1 MGLVASLK
9 SPHLPVLSG
18 SLKHMSHANLVLSRT
33 AQESHVSP
41 THWRRWAYAAPVA
54 VFLGEDVHAVLGQLT
69 EHSDFP
75 VEEAQKLAWLQ
86 EVELLKP
93 LLAEFSGRGALYLE
107 YAIPRLGK
115 RIDAVLIL
123 DHVVFVLEFKIGEHR
138 YSVAA
143 IDQVWDYALDLKNF
157 HEPSHTL
164 AVAPVL
170 IATEAP
176 AAHDAPT
183 LTVHQDK
190 LLQPLRANRSTLERT
205 LRAVLDF
212 FREARIDW
220 QHWQSGRYLP
230 TPTIIEAATAL
241 YAGHAVENISRSDAG
256 AQNLAL
262 SANRLSQIIEDAR
275 ARSRKVICFVTG
287 VPGAGKTL
295 VGLDIANR
303 HTDQD
308 DALYSVFLSGNGP
321 LVKVLIEA
329 LARDKVRRTL
339 EQGKRERIGEA
350 RSAVKQFVQAI
361 HHFRD
366 DGLHDDEPPAEHV
379 AIFDEAQR
387 AWTQAQTAD
396 FMRRKRGIA
405 DFAFSEPAFLISCMD
420 RHPDWAVVVCLV
432 GSGQEI
438 NTGEAGINAWLD
450 AVHERFAHWDV
461 HLSPRLAEIE
471 YRAEGALAALN
482 HGHRICHEPAL
493 HLATSVRSFRSE
505 KVSAF
510 VNQLL
515 ALERARARRTL
526 TEVLGQFPIRLTR
539 SLTEAKCWLR
549 QQARGSERYGIVV
562 SSQALRLKPHAI
574 DVRATIDP
582 VHWFLHEKDD
592 VRSSYYLEDVA
603 TEFQVQGLELDW
615 TCVVW
620 DGDLR
625 VTDQGW
631 DYFGFVGH
639 RWQRVL
645 KEERRRYL
653 LNAYR
658 VLLTRARQG
667 MVIVVPEGDSSDPT
681 RIPDFYDPAFAML
694 KAAGIPAI

>member
-1 MGLVASLK
+1 LEQEA
-9 SPHLPVLSG
+9 HL
-18 SLKHMSHANLVLSRT
+18 AAT
-33 AQESHVSP
+33 Q
-41 THWRRWAYAAPVA
+41 WRRWAYAVA
-54 VFLGEDVHAVLGQLT
+54 VEAFAGEDSHAVLGQLT

-75 VEEAQKLAWLQ
+75 VEDAQKLAWLRQ
-86 EVELLKP
+86 VDLLKH
-93 LLAEFSGRGALYLE
+93 LLAGFNGRGALYLE

-123 DHVVFVLEFKIGEHR
+123 DHVVFVLEFKVGEDR
-138 YSVAA
+138 YSAA
-143 IDQVWDYALDLKNF
+143 AMDQVWDYALDLKHF
-157 HEPSHTL
+157 HEPSHQL
-164 AVAPVL
+164 AIAPIL

-176 AAHDAPT
+176 ATNDSPT

-190 LLQPLRANRSTLERT
+190 LLQPLRANRSTLDQT
-205 LRAVLDF
+205 LRVVLAF
-212 FREARIDW
+212 FSEARIDW
-220 QHWQSGRYLP
+220 CHWQSGRYLP
-230 TPTIIEAATAL
+230 TPTIVEAATAL

-256 AQNLAL
+256 ARNLAL
-262 SANRLSQIIEDAR
+262 TANRVSHIIEDAR
-275 ARSRKVICFVTG
+275 ERSRKVICFVTG

-303 HTDQD
+303 NNDPG

-329 LARDKVRRTL
+329 LARDKVRRAA

-350 RSAVKQFVQAI
+350 RSTVKQFVQAI

-366 DGLHDDEPPAEHV
+366 DGLHDNKPPAERV

-387 AWTQAQTAD
+387 AWTQEQTAD

-405 DFAFSEPAFLISCMD
+405 DFAYSEPAFLISCMD
-420 RHPDWAVVVCLV
+420 RHPDWTVVVCLV

-438 NTGEAGINAWLD
+438 NTGEAGIKAWLD
-450 AVHERFAHWDV
+450 AVHERFPHWDV

-471 YRAEGALAALN
+471 YRAEGALEALN
-482 HGHRICHEPAL
+482 DNHRIRHEPAL
-493 HLATSVRSFRSE
+493 HLATSIRSFRSE

-510 VNQLL
+510 VNHLL
-515 ALERARARRTL
+515 ALERESARRTL
-526 TEVLGQFPIRLTR
+526 PDVLDQFPIRLTR
-539 SLTEAKCWLR
+539 SLPDAKTWLR
-549 QQARGSERYGIVV
+549 QQARGTERYGIVV

-582 VHWFLHEKDD
+582 IHWFLHEKED

-625 VTDQGW
+625 ITEHGW
-631 DYFGFVGH
+631 DFYGFVGH

-667 MVIVVPEGDSSDPT
+667 MIIVVPQGDPTDPT
-681 RIPDFYDPAFAML
+681 RIPDYYDPAFEML
-694 KAAGIPAI
+694 KTAGIPSV